1 MEQKELFLP
10 AVAETTDRQQRFGK
24 MRKWFHKVSN
34 RMLISSGV
42 EFVDAGLDIFEDD
55 SQEAEVAAVSTDAPK
70 RLERRVPSAV
80 ADEAYKQVGSSEQV
94 TDPEP
99 VAPALVDRTPQDKIA
114 HLAWKKARMA
124 EVTDLDEYR
133 TTKQNFLND
142 PLNAPMP
149 PAAAGHELIHDQI
162 VQEQYGPFTG
172 KHAAGQ

>member
-10 AVAETTDRQQRFGK
+10 VVAETTDRQQRFGK

-42 EFVDAGLDIFEDD
+42 EFADAGLDIFEDD
-55 SQEAEVAAVSTDAPK
+55 SQEAEVSAVSTDAPK
-70 RLERRVPSAV
+70 LLQRRVRAEVS
-80 ADEAYKQVGSSEQV
+80 DAYQQVGATEHV
-94 TDPEP
+94 AVPEP

-114 HLAWKKARMA
+114 HLEWKKTRMA
-124 EVTDLDEYR
+124 EVTDLNEYR
-133 TTKQNFLND
+133 TAKQNYLND

-149 PAAAGHELIHDQI
+149 AAAAGHELIHDQI